1 MWQST
6 TPQQNGFEKNPIPN
20 FNKSLSFDSSLPPR
34 QISGLNKNNSN
45 TSGNTSGVG
54 LSSSTS
60 ALPSKA
66 ANRNTNPGIVP
77 PHMQKHLLQ
86 EKNRRRGV
94 TVATSPQQFENRRMI
109 LLGNS
114 RSTRQRSKSLPT
126 LNTWDFV
133 PFEYKNTTDSQINL
147 YQDET
152 EDISSSSSS
161 TYSSPSSSEPSSPSL
176 TRSNSSNTLSSSG
189 VHEIPTI
196 TSAIPTT
203 EGASTTTSYSTGS
216 VKERPPVPPRTYP
229 SRSLGSSNDFTSG
242 NLTSK
247 LNYET
252 TEDNKFIVV
261 SGPKDQLVEY
271 LCNKNKI
278 DSTFG
283 NSFILTFR
291 YFIHPIELFN
301 QLISKYESKVPFTSS
316 AKVSK
321 QYEEILERVRQ
332 NVLIVLSLWVES
344 NFSDFLEDQ
353 YMYDKLIEFSN
364 ESNSTFL
371 KDAID
376 KQKISKIPILD
387 LYSYLRQD
395 LLVNLSPR
403 NSSSALSLKEKE
415 KNQFF
420 TYQTIL
426 DWIMNYLSIG
436 KNTADSIFKKLLKLK
451 VIGSMGGGIVN
462 NVIKSQDSFFFVN
475 NTNIKKEIYSRSFL
489 DYSAQDFANQLTLL
503 EFKIFQDVKMKE
515 LYYKSWT
522 ITKTKF
528 EQSPNVMALISMSNK
543 IANWVATEVVTTPHP
558 KKRVLVLKRFI
569 SIAEHCKKIN
579 NYNTLMEIISGLNN
593 SSVSRLRE
601 TWKSLPT
608 RYTNSFNQL
617 QNFLKTDENWKPYRQ
632 ALKTKELPCLPYMG
646 LFLQD
651 INFVEDGNSNIIEN
665 NNNNSSST
673 NTSTTT
679 DNNYINFKK
688 MTLLSNILSEIQYF
702 QKHPY
707 YSFQTNSFI
716 QTYIEKDIVIL
727 PEKELYAFSKFVE
740 SPTCKI

>member
-6 TPQQNGFEKNPIPN
+6 SPQQNNFERVIPN

-34 QISGLNKNNSN
+34 QINGVTNNNSN
-45 TSGNTSGVG
+45 TGGGGN

-60 ALPSKA
+60 ALPSKV
-66 ANRNTNPGIVP
+66 NRNTNPIP
-77 PHMQKHLLQ
+77 AHLQKHFLQ

-94 TVATSPQQFENRRMI
+94 TVATSPQQSENRRMI

-114 RSTRQRSKSLPT
+114 RPNRQRSKSLPS
-126 LNTWDFV
+126 LNTWDYV
-133 PFEYKNTTDSQINL
+133 PFEYKSTTEGQINL
-147 YQDET
+147 YQDELT
-152 EDISSSSSS
+152 EDIISTSSSSAC
-161 TYSSPSSSEPSSPSL
+161 SSPSSSEPSSPSL
-176 TRSNSSNTLSSSG
+176 TRSNSSNTLLND
-189 VHEIPTI
+189 
-196 TSAIPTT
+196 
-203 EGASTTTSYSTGS
+203 STTDLTSSTPTYSGS
-216 VKERPPVPPRTYP
+216 VRERPPVPPRTYP
-229 SRSLGSSNDFTSG
+229 SRSLGSSNDFTSA

-252 TEDNKFIVV
+252 TDENKFIVV

-283 NSFILTFR
+283 NTFILTFR

-301 QLISKYESKVPFTSS
+301 QLITKYESKVPYTSS

-353 YMYDKLIEFSN
+353 YLYDKLIQFTN
-364 ESNSTFL
+364 DSNSTFL
-371 KDAID
+371 KDSID

-387 LYSYLRQD
+387 LYSYLRQE

-403 NSSSALSLKEKE
+403 NSGSASSLKDKE

-420 TYQTIL
+420 SYQTII

-451 VIGSMGGGIVN
+451 VIGSMGGAIVA

-475 NTNIKKEIYSRSFL
+475 NSNPKKEIYSRSFL
-489 DYSAQDFANQLTLL
+489 DYSPQDIANQLTLL
-503 EFKIFQDVKMKE
+503 EFKMFQGVKMKE

-522 ITKTKF
+522 VAKTKF
-528 EQSPNVMALISMSNK
+528 EQSPNVMALITMSNK

-558 KKRVLVLKRFI
+558 KKRVEVVKRFI

-579 NYNTLMEIISGLNN
+579 NFNTLMEIISGLNN
-593 SSVSRLRE
+593 SSVSRLKE

-617 QNFLKTDENWKPYRQ
+617 QNFLKTDENWKLYRQ
-632 ALKTKELPCLPYMG
+632 AVKSKEVPCLPYMG

-651 INFVEDGNSNIIEN
+651 INFVEDGNSNIVE
-665 NNNNSSST
+665 
-673 NTSTTT
+673 
-679 DNNYINFKK
+679 DEHNYINFKK

-707 YSFQTNSFI
+707 YSFQTNTYI
-716 QTYIEKDIVIL
+716 QTFIEKDIVIL
-727 PEKELYAFSKFVE
+727 PDKELYAFSKFVE
-740 SPTCKI
+740 SPTNPLNKFNKFIV